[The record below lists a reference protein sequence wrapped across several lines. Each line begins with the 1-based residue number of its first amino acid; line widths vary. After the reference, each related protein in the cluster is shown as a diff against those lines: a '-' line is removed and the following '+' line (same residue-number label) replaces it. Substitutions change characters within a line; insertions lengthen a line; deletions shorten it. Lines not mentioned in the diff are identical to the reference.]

1 MKKLTY
7 LFLLSVFITSAQT
20 EFKSSVKFSATIAN
34 RNSDTITI
42 YGANKFKQVIPINK
56 KGVFEATFNV
66 KDGLHQFSDGV
77 ESSMIYLKDGDDF
90 SLTMDAKEFDE
101 TIVYMGKGADENNF
115 LAQKA
120 LKDEQFQLNAFEK
133 EKKEFDILFEQ
144 KKNGELESLDNATFD
159 ENFRK
164 DIKKMLLQEYMSI
177 KMMYAENAK
186 IKELNGKPS
195 PKFAFEN
202 YKGGISKLE
211 DFRGKYVY
219 IDVWATWCAPCRAEI
234 PFLKKIEE
242 KYHDKNIEFVSIS
255 IDQVKD
261 KEKWKAMVSNK
272 QLGGV
277 QLFADKDWNSQFVKD
292 YGINGIPR
300 FILIDPNGNVVNASA
315 DRPSSES
322 LDKILSEL
330 LK

>member
-7 LFLLSVFITSAQT
+7 LLLLAVFITSAQT

-42 YGANKFKQVIPINK
+42 YGANKFKQVIPVNK
-56 KGVFEATFNV
+56 KGVFEAAFNV

-133 EKKEFDILFEQ
+133 EKQEFDILFEQ

-202 YKGGISKLE
+202 YKGGITKLE